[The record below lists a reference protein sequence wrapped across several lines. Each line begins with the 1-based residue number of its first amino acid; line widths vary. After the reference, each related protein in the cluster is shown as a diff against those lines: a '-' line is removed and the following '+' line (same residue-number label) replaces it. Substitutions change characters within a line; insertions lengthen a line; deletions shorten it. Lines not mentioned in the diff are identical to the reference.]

1 MIELR
6 HSFYVKLDKMTKNEL
21 IEFRDV
27 LMKDE
32 RQDSEI
38 KCEKLRLTNERISK
52 IKIGRPR
59 LPPKERVNKQIN
71 IKVTMYEQQELVAR
85 SKRLNFKSHT
95 AYAKQIVMNAISD
108 LSPLSV
114 DEVVIAEEEFEMIE
128 DINDGIQLITAQLS
142 HAMLKDKISRDDALA
157 IMTQISAVQQKM
169 AEREQRQLSQYN
181 EGFALT
187 IANQCLSAE
196 QLQKMADFKYLREED
211 QASILH

>member
-1 MIELR
+1 
-6 HSFYVKLDKMTKNEL
+6 
-21 IEFRDV
+21 
-27 LMKDE
+27 MKDE
-32 RQDSEI
+32 RQDPEI

-52 IKIGRPR
+52 IKIGRPK
-59 LPPKERVNKQIN
+59 LPPKERVNKQVN
-71 IKVTMYEQQELVAR
+71 IKVTIAEQEELIAR

-128 DINDGIQLITAQLS
+128 DINDAVEMITAQLS
-142 HAMLKDKISRDDALA
+142 HAMLEDKISRNDALTM
-157 IMTQISAVQQKM
+157 MTQISAVQQKM
-169 AEREQRQLSQYN
+169 AEREQRQLGKYN

-187 IANQCLSAE
+187 IANQYLSAE
-196 QLQKMADFKYLREED
+196 QLQQLADFKQLREED

>member
-71 IKVTMYEQQELVAR
+71 IKVTMDEQQELIAR

-128 DINDGIQLITAQLS
+128 DINDGIQLITAQLN
-142 HAMLKDKISRDDALA
+142 HAMLEDKISRDDALA

-187 IANQCLSAE
+187 IANQYLSAE

>member
-71 IKVTMYEQQELVAR
+71 IKVTMDEQQELVAR

-142 HAMLKDKISRDDALA
+142 HAMLEDKISRDDALA

-187 IANQCLSAE
+187 IANQYLSAE